1 METHFLKGY
10 TSVLIMFWSDFNILQ
25 KWTLE
30 WVLSDI
36 IKMAD
41 SKKFIGKYNCI
52 SIKHYNEYLQ
62 ELGCNFVLRKAVTVC
77 NPELEVIYDPKSEIW
92 IFRTSTLLQSF
103 QSKFMLGEEFEEQ
116 TPDGRKVRAIITKEG
131 ASFISIQISKK
142 VGEKST
148 KVVHKFQ
155 GNECL
160 VTSHVIDSSTDLSCR
175 QVFRKKWNEINKYI
189 YISKNTW
196 KFAKK
201 TFVSSSSFAFIKVKK
216 NTNWPWK
223 LLYSLIA
230 GIVEVLA
237 EETEKK

>member
-1 METHFLKGY
+1 
-10 TSVLIMFWSDFNILQ
+10 
-25 KWTLE
+25 
-30 WVLSDI
+30 
-36 IKMAD
+36 MAD

-62 ELGCNFVLRKAVTVC
+62 ELGCNFVLRKAVTVY

-175 QVFRKKWNEINKYI
+175 QVFRKK
-189 YISKNTW
+189 
-196 KFAKK
+196 
-201 TFVSSSSFAFIKVKK
+201 
-216 NTNWPWK
+216 
-223 LLYSLIA
+223 
-230 GIVEVLA
+230 
-237 EETEKK
+237 